1 MIICSGIRA
10 LLVPTIAKDPSVV
23 GRTRERGRRVSECM
37 RGLHGACVGTQHQ
50 HRVVERCKGK
60 GYESRVCSAW
70 VAGGLQ

>member
-50 HRVVERCKGK
+50 HRVVEKFK
-60 GYESRVCSAW
+60 GYESRVCRVW